1 MNKILILNGSPKA
14 NGTIAQILKSVK
26 GNGITDINYINV
38 YDLNI
43 NFCVGCMKC
52 RSEGK
57 CKTFVNDDVEMVR
70 NLIEEASIL
79 IVGSPTYFG
88 SMSAKL
94 KSLFE
99 RLVPTFMAENKL
111 GIPIRRQKNK
121 KAIIVTS
128 RATRRLRYEIPEQ
141 SVRVAANIEKILKPA
156 GYKVKIIEITGTGYE
171 PNRIEMIKYGKI
183 RINEIITGKIS
194 LYILIKLLI
203 IFYAFIAILI
213 VSFKS

>member
-14 NGTIAQILKSVK
+14 NGTISQILKSVK
-26 GNGITDINYINV
+26 GNDITDINYINV

-57 CKTFVNDDVEMVR
+57 CKTFVNDDVEMIR

-111 GIPIRRQKNK
+111 GIPVPKQKNK
-121 KAIIVTS
+121 EAVIVTS
-128 RATRRLRYEIPEQ
+128 CTTPFPFSLLFKQNRGTTNSIKE
-141 SVRVAANIEKILKPA
+141 VLKTA
-156 GYKVKIIEITGTGYE
+156 GYKIKTIEIANTKNE
-171 PNRIEMIKYGKI
+171 ISRLKKIENGKV
-183 RINEIITGKIS
+183 RINS
-194 LYILIKLLI
+194 
-203 IFYAFIAILI
+203 I
-213 VSFKS
+213 VANKN

>member
-111 GIPIRRQKNK
+111 GIPVPKQKNK
-121 KAIIVTS
+121 EAVIVTS
-128 RATRRLRYEIPEQ
+128 CTAPFPFSLLFKQNRGTTNSIKE
-141 SVRVAANIEKILKPA
+141 VLKTA
-156 GYKVKIIEITGTGYE
+156 GYKIKAIEIANTKNE
-171 PNRIEMIKYGKI
+171 ISRLKKIENGKV
-183 RINEIITGKIS
+183 RINS
-194 LYILIKLLI
+194 
-203 IFYAFIAILI
+203 I
-213 VSFKS
+213 VTNKN